1 MWKQIVLQGIETNYE
16 VSNMGEVKNTKTKK
30 TLKGSIKANGYKEFQ
45 LSVNGERKH
54 LMGHRLVALMFI
66 PNPNNKEQ
74 VNHINGDKLDNRV
87 ENLEWNSS
95 SENNRHAW
103 NNDLNSAADLRAV
116 IQKNSLGE
124 KLNEF
129 ISISE
134 ASRETGC
141 HRSKIIAVANGDRK
155 TTGGFVWEWK
165 ENFIKK
171 DIGKK
176 KKVVQM
182 LNGEIISVFDSV
194 SEASRETGSNRK
206 GISAVCLGKQK
217 TCNDFEWKFVEDDIV
232 Q

>member
-45 LSVNGERKH
+45 LSVNGERKY

-66 PNPNNKEQ
+66 PNPDNKEQ

-155 TTGGFVWEWK
+155 TAGGFVWEWK

-176 KKVVQM
+176 KKVAQM
-182 LNGEIISVFDSV
+182 LNGEIISIFDSV
-194 SEASRETGSNRK
+194 SKASRETGSNRK